1 MFDQFRICC
10 LNVLLQI
17 VRKSLDSV
25 LTTVSE
31 DVPIESAKDLID
43 TSSSCEV
50 LDENQLNGSPEVILA

>member
-1 MFDQFRICC
+1 MCC
-10 LNVLLQI
+10 LDVLLQI

-31 DVPIESAKDLID
+31 DVPVESAKDLID

-50 LDENQLNGSPEVILA
+50 LDEIQLNESPEVILS